1 MAVELLRVLG
11 LEHKLALDE
20 IFDGTLDKS
29 IVALSHSVK
38 VLAILVHSA
47 NQLLMRCRWKERLL
61 VRDVVCSSLLN

>member
-20 IFDGTLDKS
+20 IFDGTLNKS
-29 IVALSHSVK
+29 IVALGHSVK

-47 NQLLMRCRWKERLL
+47 N
-61 VRDVVCSSLLN
+61 